1 MDASYVKHY
10 DEFGYAIV
18 RGVFSPDE
26 VAELAH
32 AFDRVYAEGLMLGK
46 SFRHGN
52 TYFNLADDANLGAIV
67 RMVQW
72 PSYFNKVLDRYRR
85 DTRMLDIVAPML
97 GPNLKQ
103 IINQMHWKPPGAAMA
118 EFGFHQDSRFRRP
131 REAYRDM
138 AASYVQTGIAVDPH
152 GKDNGA
158 ITIYPGSHRLG
169 EFAVREQGRIMHN
182 AMSADDL
189 VALGLD
195 PAALVDVEM
204 EPGDVG
210 LWGLNTI
217 HGSGPNNSAIDR
229 RLYINGYVI
238 AENCD
243 RGEWT
248 FRDGEPVALG
258 DPVLVH
264 YENLHADPFP
274 HFVEAG

>member
-1 MDASYVKHY
+1 MDTGYVKHY
-10 DEFGYAIV
+10 EEFGYAVV

-26 VAELAH
+26 MAELGH

-52 TYFNLADDANLGAIV
+52 TYFHVADDANLGPIV

-85 DTRMLDIVAPML
+85 DTRMLDILAPIL
-97 GPNLKQ
+97 GPDLKQ
-103 IINQMHWKPPGAAMA
+103 IINQMHWKPPGAAMV

-131 REAYRDM
+131 REAYREM
-138 AASYVQTGIAVDPH
+138 VASYVQTGIAVDRH
-152 GKDNGA
+152 GADNGA
-158 ITIYPGSHRLG
+158 ITIYPASHRLG
-169 EFAVREQGRIMHN
+169 ELAVRKTGRVMQN
-182 AMSADDL
+182 AMNADDL
-189 VALGLD
+189 AALGLD
-195 PAALVDVEM
+195 PDALVHLEM

-210 LWGLNTI
+210 LWGLNTV

-238 AENCD
+238 GQNCD

-248 FRDGEPVALG
+248 FRNGAPVELGE
-258 DPVLVH
+258 PVLVH
-264 YENLHADPFP
+264 YEDLHADPFP
-274 HFVEAG
+274 HFVDAG